1 MRVKNAEF
9 KGSRFKVQRF
19 KVQSSKDYEM
29 RKRIAFDKVVAE
41 EYDLWY
47 QTEEGRHISFLE
59 NKLMLDLL
67 KPQAGEKFLDIGC
80 GTGNHLLLFLEK
92 KLLPFGMDSSF
103 FMLKEAKKKTKGKNF
118 LILACAE
125 SLPFS
130 DKCFDT
136 SIIFTTLE
144 FCDDP
149 IQVLKEAERVTRER
163 IFLGVL
169 NSYSLVAGLRRIKG
183 RFKSSIYNKARFYN
197 IRELKKLIEGSFRFI
212 SIEWGGANFFPWINL
227 PFFRWLDKRISLK
240 KNPFSTFLGILI
252 EL

>member
-1 MRVKNAEF
+1 
-9 KGSRFKVQRF
+9 
-19 KVQSSKDYEM
+19 M
-29 RKRIAFDKVVAE
+29 RKRIDFDKTVAK

-47 QTEEGRHISFLE
+47 QTEEGRYISSLE

-67 KPQAGEKFLDIGC
+67 KPQAGQKLLDIGC

-92 KLLPFGMDSSF
+92 KLFAFGIDSSF
-103 FMLKEAKKKTKGKNF
+103 FMLKEEKEKIREKKIV
-118 LILACAE
+118 ILACAE
-125 SLPFS
+125 SLPFL

-149 IQVLKEAERVTRER
+149 IQVLKEAERVTKER

-169 NSYSLVAGLRRIKG
+169 NSYSLTAGLRRIKG
-183 RFKSSIYNKARFYN
+183 WFKSSIYNKARFYN
-197 IRELKKLIEGSFRFI
+197 IWELKKLIEGSFRFS

-227 PFFRWLDKRISLK
+227 PFFRWLDKKFSKR
-240 KNPFSTFLGILI
+240 KNPLSTFLGILI
-252 EL
+252 RL